1 MADIQIVIADP
12 QFLSASGMRQL
23 IASTAGMR
31 LAGEATSAQD
41 LASVLSQ
48 AMVDLVVFDCED
60 FHGFEWDKL
69 KALRAEFPETKW
81 LLITHATD
89 NQTVFRAIQA
99 GVISV
104 LTKGCGQDEIVGAVR
119 SSARGEKFFCNK
131 VLDVILEKELKVEE
145 EGDCSPTS
153 LTSREQEILVL
164 VSQGNSTKEIAHS
177 LSLSHHTINTHRKNI
192 MKKLGANSVSEWVLY
207 AVNAGLISAKN

>member
-1 MADIQIVIADP
+1 MADIKILIADP

-23 IASTAGMR
+23 IAATPGMR
-31 LAGEATSAQD
+31 LAGEAMAAQGLNAV
-41 LASVLSQ
+41 LAQ
-48 AMVDLVVFDCED
+48 GAVDLVVFDHED
-60 FHGFEWDKL
+60 LQGFHWDML
-69 KALRAEFPETKW
+69 KSLRSTFPETKW

-89 NQTVFRAIQA
+89 NQVIFRAIQS

-104 LTKGCGQDEIVGAVR
+104 LTKGCGQDEIVGAIR

-131 VLDVILEKELKVEE
+131 VLDVILEKELKVED

-153 LTSREQEILVL
+153 LTAREQEILVL

-207 AVNAGLISAKN
+207 ALNAGLISAKN